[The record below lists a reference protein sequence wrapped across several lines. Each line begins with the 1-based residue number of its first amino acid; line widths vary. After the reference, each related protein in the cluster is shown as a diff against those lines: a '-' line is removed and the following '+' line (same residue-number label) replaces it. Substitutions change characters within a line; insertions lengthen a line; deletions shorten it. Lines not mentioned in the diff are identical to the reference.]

1 MIHSL
6 TKIVLSL
13 LLLQPATEPVR
24 QDGAVPAAAPGPRK
38 VAIVLFP
45 GVELLDFAGPGE
57 VFAAARGPKGRA
69 FEVLTVAAS
78 RAPLTSQRFLSITP
92 TYTFDDCPAPDIVV
106 IPGGDVPDD
115 DLALRAWVLACSRQ
129 AEVVMSVCNGAGVLA
144 AAGLLDGLE
153 VTSHHG
159 VLEYV
164 QMLAPK
170 ATFVSNRRFVDHG
183 RIFTAAG
190 VSAGID
196 GALQVVSRLV
206 GEKSAR
212 ATAEYMEYDWRPEEL
227 AVRHAEPAKRVSDA
241 PVFGVVDALLGGG
254 MDAARASCA
263 AAREA
268 SAKVGS
274 EEPSEASLNRAGY
287 LLFGT
292 GRHER
297 ALALFE
303 LVVELHP
310 ASANAWDSL
319 SECHER
325 MGHST
330 EAVKAAQKSL
340 AVLDSDRAL
349 TPDARENLRRIATER
364 VTKLGEQ
371 QLVRDGK

>member
-1 MIHSL
+1 MTYPFTPL
-6 TKIVLSL
+6 VLSL
-13 LLLQPATEPVR
+13 LLLHPAAEPVR
-24 QDGAVPAAAPGPRK
+24 QDGAAPAAAEGPRK

-57 VFAAARGPKGRA
+57 VFAAARGPKGHA
-69 FEVLTVAAS
+69 FEVMTVAAS

-92 TYTFDDCPAPDIVV
+92 TYTFEDCPAPDIVV
-106 IPGGDVPDD
+106 IPGGAVPDD
-115 DLALRAWVLACSRQ
+115 DLALRAWVLACSKD
-129 AEVVMSVCNGAGVLA
+129 AEVMMSVCNGAGVLA

-164 QMLAPK
+164 QLLAPK
-170 ATFVSNRRFVDHG
+170 ANFVSNRRFVDHG

-206 GEKSAR
+206 SERSAR
-212 ATAEYMEYDWRPEEL
+212 LAAEYMEYDWRPDEL
-227 AVRHAEPAKRVSDA
+227 ARRHAEPAKRVSDA
-241 PVFGVVDALLGGG
+241 PVFGVVNALLSGGRA
-254 MDAARASCA
+254 AARASCV

-268 SAKVGS
+268 SAKVDTA
-274 EEPSEASLNRAGY
+274 EPSEASLNRAGY
-287 LLFGT
+287 LLFST
-292 GRHER
+292 GRHAQ
-297 ALALFE
+297 ALELFE

-325 MGHST
+325 MNRPA
-330 EAVKAAQKSL
+330 EAVSAAQKTL
-340 AVLDSDRAL
+340 ALLDADRGL
-349 TPDARENLRRIATER
+349 TPEAREDLRRSATER
-364 VTKLGEQ
+364 VTRLGAQ
-371 QLVRDGK
+371 GPVR

>member
-1 MIHSL
+1 MTYPL
-6 TKIVLSL
+6 TPIILSL
-13 LLLQPATEPVR
+13 LLLQPTTEPVR
-24 QDGAVPAAAPGPRK
+24 QDGAAPASARGPRK

-57 VFAAARGPKGRA
+57 VFAAARGPEGRA

-92 TYTFDDCPAPDIVV
+92 AYTFDDCPEPDIVV

-115 DLALRAWVLACSRQ
+115 DLALRAWVLACSKES
-129 AEVVMSVCNGAGVLA
+129 EVVMSVCNGAGVLA

-159 VLEYV
+159 VLEHV

-170 ATFVSNRRFVDHG
+170 AVFVSNRRFVDHG
-183 RIFTAAG
+183 RIVTAAG

-212 ATAEYMEYDWRPEEL
+212 ATAEYMEYDWRPEEI
-227 AVRHAEPAKRVSDA
+227 AQRHTEPAKRVSDA
-241 PVFGVVDALLGGG
+241 PVFGVIDALLAGDR
-254 MDAARASCA
+254 DAARANCA
-263 AAREA
+263 ATREA
-268 SAKVGS
+268 SATLGTA
-274 EEPSEASLNRAGY
+274 EPSEASLNRAGY
-287 LLFGT
+287 MLFGM
-292 GRHER
+292 GRHEQ
-297 ALALFE
+297 ALAVFE

-325 MGHST
+325 SGRPA
-330 EAVKAAQKSL
+330 EAVQTAQKTL
-340 AVLDSDRAL
+340 ALLDSDRAL
-349 TPDARENLRRIATER
+349 TPEARENLRRIATER
-364 VTKLGEQ
+364 VAKLGE
-371 QLVRDGK
+371 